1 MKWPRHSWK
10 RRSNGVGVASEA
22 PSALQPFAALSGTT
36 PSARIDGDWCC
47 SSAAALVACG
57 GTEEGPRA
65 VVRLSP
71 LHAMHRARR
80 RRLAL
85 VRSGRPQPVCR
96 GRLRVLRPGD
106 GFASTFATADPH
118 ADAPPLGSLA
128 ASGFGRHPPA
138 TAHRLHGPSR
148 LLVHGAARSCG
159 LRRETAP
166 SRRLR
171 SPARAARYPW
181 AVGSRARLVVRLT
194 RGRVRVP
201 MCFLRRTP
209 PSGPSG
215 VHGRPLA
222 GGLQRN
228 SSRRGGAHRD
238 ARRRDMAAPAARKRR
253 PGCVGGGWRRSTLA
267 ASAAGAGC
275 VRCEADG
282 VRRLGPS
289 TR

>member
-1 MKWPRHSWK
+1 MATGAAPRRPPSLRAVARK
-10 RRSNGVGVASEA
+10 RGH
-22 PSALQPFAALSGTT
+22 
-36 PSARIDGDWCC
+36 AR
-47 SSAAALVACG
+47 
-57 GTEEGPRA
+57 

-71 LHAMHRARR
+71 LHAMHRAHS

-148 LLVHGAARSCG
+148 RRVHGAARSCG

-181 AVGSRARLVVRLT
+181 AVGSRARLRLE
-194 RGRVRVP
+194 
-201 MCFLRRTP
+201 
-209 PSGPSG
+209 SGC
-215 VHGRPLA
+215 
-222 GGLQRN
+222 
-228 SSRRGGAHRD
+228 
-238 ARRRDMAAPAARKRR
+238 

-267 ASAAGAGC
+267 ASAAGPGAC
-275 VRCEADG
+275 VAKQTACG
-282 VRRLGPS
+282 GSVLRRGEGGEGRGGEGSAPRTPLCTPPVPPPPPHPS
-289 TR
+289 YHTYFSRFLTTSSLLD